1 MLVTRRNLVAAGGMG
16 AFALAVAGTAGAA
29 DPGMAP
35 ATGAPSN
42 IVPPSN
48 ALPSSG
54 QSASTAPSAAS
65 AGSIEKA
72 NVELVKEF
80 CKAWNDDPPD
90 ADDMAAKYLTDDC
103 LVRFGDTIEPVTGHD
118 AAIALFQTFLSNGER
133 YDLKILETFARGP
146 VVVNSR
152 IDSTIKGTRT
162 THPTHVVG
170 VFVVKD
176 GKIKEWSDYV

>member
-1 MLVTRRNLVAAGGMG
+1 MLVTRRNLVAAGGLG
-16 AFALAVAGTAGAA
+16 AFAIALAGTAGAA
-29 DPGMAP
+29 DPS
-35 ATGAPSN
+35 T
-42 IVPPSN
+42 

-54 QSASTAPSAAS
+54 SQPSNAPSAS
-65 AGSIEKA
+65 SPGSIEKA
-72 NVELVKEF
+72 NIQLVKDF
-80 CKAWNDDPPD
+80 CKAWGDDPPD
-90 ADDMAAKYLTDDC
+90 VDNMANKYLTDDC
-103 LVRFGDTIEPVTGHD
+103 LVRFGDTIDPVTGHD

-152 IDSTIKGTRT
+152 VDSTIKGTRT
-162 THPTHVVG
+162 THPTPVVG

>member
-16 AFALAVAGTAGAA
+16 AFALAVASAAGAA
-29 DPGMAP
+29 DSGMSPPTSIMP
-35 ATGAPSN
+35 AN
-42 IVPPSN
+42 
-48 ALPSSG
+48 
-54 QSASTAPSAAS
+54 APSASS

-72 NVELVKEF
+72 NIQLVKDF

-90 ADDMAAKYLTDDC
+90 ADEMVGKYLTDDC
-103 LVRFGDTIEPVTGHD
+103 FIRFGETIEPVNGHD
-118 AAIALFQTFLSNGER
+118 AAIALFETFLSNGER

-152 IDSTIKGTRT
+152 IDSTIKGTRI
-162 THPTHVVG
+162 THPTPVVG

-176 GKIKEWSDYV
+176 GKIKEWSDFV